1 VDVVTPPKEYL
12 LKMEG
17 ASLVISKCRPLPVS
31 IRGMVAEISSV
42 FVEPEHRGKGLGDAL
57 IQKVCNDFDEVGG
70 ALILQADNETLAKWY
85 SRFGFIKFQDR
96 PILMIRL
103 PRTPPEVLH

>member
-1 VDVVTPPKEYL
+1 MDVVTPLKGYL

-70 ALILQADNETLAKWY
+70 ALILQADNKTLAKWY

-103 PRTPPEVLH
+103 PRTPSEVMH